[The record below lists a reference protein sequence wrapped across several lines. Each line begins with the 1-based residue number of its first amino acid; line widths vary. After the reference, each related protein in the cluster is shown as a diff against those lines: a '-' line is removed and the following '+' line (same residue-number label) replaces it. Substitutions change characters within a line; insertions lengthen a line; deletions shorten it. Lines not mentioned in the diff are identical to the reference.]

1 MQNDANRANQPTI
14 HLDNLRVG
22 PLSIPEW
29 VLAPGEHWAVLG
41 GTGSGKSLLARALCG
56 ETTPDAGHLVGLPE
70 RVHWLSLEQ
79 QQLLYERELYRDET
93 DLTDVPDQGTPV
105 RELLAEVDADPA
117 AIQSAAR
124 LLGLSALL
132 DRGYRLLSSGEGRR
146 VMLGRALLEQPD
158 LLLLEE
164 PFDGLDVES
173 HAELTRALGQLAE
186 SGLRLVLLVGQ
197 RQDIPGWVTHIAL
210 LDHGRLAL
218 AGPAAEITAHPDW
231 QAATDLIQAPAPV
244 LPPRQSEFQLRNWPA
259 EAPLVRLVN
268 GRVAYGDTVQFEG
281 FDWALMPGEHTQI
294 VGPNGCGK
302 STLLKLINGDH
313 PQCYANDLTVFGYR
327 RGSGESI
334 WDIKKH
340 LGYVSTDL
348 QRDYRVSGNVVTAV
362 ISGLTDSIGLYQAT
376 GHDELALARQWLDC
390 VGLADK
396 ATRPLRS
403 LSSGEQRLVLIA
415 RALIKQP
422 PLLILDE
429 PTLGLDD
436 VNRFRVLA
444 VVERLLREGPT
455 TLLFVSHRQDEQL
468 ALIKRQLVFEAAPV
482 GWEITGNYP

>member
-1 MQNDANRANQPTI
+1 MA
-14 HLDNLRVG
+14 
-22 PLSIPEW
+22 
-29 VLAPGEHWAVLG
+29 
-41 GTGSGKSLLARALCG
+41 
-56 ETTPDAGHLVGLPE
+56 PDAGQLTGRPA

-79 QQLLYERELYRDET
+79 QQALYERELERDET

-105 RELLAEVDADPA
+105 RALLAEIDPDPEAVA
-117 AIQSAAR
+117 ATAR
-124 LLGLSALL
+124 LLGLTGLL
-132 DRGYRLLSSGEGRR
+132 ERGYRLLSSGEGRR

-164 PFDGLDVES
+164 PFEGLDAGA
-173 HAELTRALGQLAE
+173 HAELARALGELAAT
-186 SGLRLVLLVGQ
+186 GWRLVLLVGQ
-197 RQDIPGWVTHIAL
+197 RQDIADWATHIAL

-218 AGPAAEITAHPDW
+218 TGLAEDIRNHPDW
-231 QAATDLIQAPAPV
+231 QAATELMQAPAPE
-244 LPPRQSEFQLRNWPA
+244 LPPRQSEFQLSHWPP
-259 EAPLVRLVN
+259 EEPLVRLLN
-268 GRVAYGDTVQFEG
+268 GRVAYGDTLQFEG
-281 FDWALMPGEHTQI
+281 FDWALYPGEHTQI
-294 VGPNGCGK
+294 MGPNGCGK
-302 STLLKLINGDH
+302 STLLKLVTGDH

-348 QRDYRVSGNVVTAV
+348 QRDYRVAGNVVTAV

-376 GHDELALARQWLDC
+376 GQKELDLALQWLDC

-396 ATRPLRS
+396 ARQPLRG

-436 VNRFRVLA
+436 LNRFRVLA
-444 VVERLLREGPT
+444 VVERLLRDGPT

-468 ALIKRQLVFEAAPV
+468 ALIRRHLVFQPAKL
-482 GWEITGNYP
+482 GWQIKPQNPIEE